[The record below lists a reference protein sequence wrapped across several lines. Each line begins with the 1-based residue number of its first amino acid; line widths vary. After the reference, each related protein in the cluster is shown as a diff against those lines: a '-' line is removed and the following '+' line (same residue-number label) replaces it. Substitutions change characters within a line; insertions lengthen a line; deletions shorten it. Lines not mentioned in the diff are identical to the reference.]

1 MRQLWLVGILLAGVA
16 VVTAV
21 SPLSGWQLTG
31 NAHISPGAPALA
43 TVELPRSVMANV
55 PLPAYPQGRA
65 GAQLPGHDVELLV
78 MQPVVRLD
86 GQGASQ

>member
-21 SPLSGWQLTG
+21 SPLSGWQLAG
-31 NAHISPGAPALA
+31 NARVPPGAPALA

-55 PLPAYPQGRA
+55 PLPAYPEGHAAAR
-65 GAQLPGHDVELLV
+65 LPGHDVELLV

-86 GQGASQ
+86 GQRAP

>member
-21 SPLSGWQLTG
+21 SPLSGWQLAG
-31 NAHISPGAPALA
+31 NARVPPGAPALA

-65 GAQLPGHDVELLV
+65 AALPGHDVELLV

>member
-1 MRQLWLVGILLAGVA
+1 MRQLWLVAILLAGVA

-31 NAHISPGAPALA
+31 NARVPPGAPVLA
-43 TVELPRSVMANV
+43 TVELPRSVMATV

-65 GAQLPGHDVELLV
+65 GALPGHHVELLV

-86 GQGASQ
+86 GQRAPQ